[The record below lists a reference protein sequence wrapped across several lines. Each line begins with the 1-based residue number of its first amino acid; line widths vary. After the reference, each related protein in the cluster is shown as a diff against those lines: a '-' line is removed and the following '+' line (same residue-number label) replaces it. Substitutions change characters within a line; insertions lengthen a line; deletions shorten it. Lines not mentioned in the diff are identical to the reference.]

1 MCWQA
6 LGICCLPILLVSWSA
21 VAFIVSFVIAV
32 TSGHVVPFIPFISDT
47 GTMVPESC
55 VFGLMINISAFLGTV
70 TIYIRYRILQTLNEA
85 NSTSSSRMNIA
96 AFGCGFLACL
106 GMCIV
111 ANFQETAVRP
121 VHDIGALLAFVMGT
135 FYLFVQSWISCQSRS
150 LCDNPCEVY
159 IRLVLSLVSFMAIT
173 PMIVCYFLSSQS
185 TFNFHPSDK
194 GYGYHVASAICEWIV
209 AFCFNIFFLT
219 YIREFKNVTMCIKIE
234 MLQASQIDSVSQ
246 RMIH

>member
-1 MCWQA
+1 MVEVKTSHTVDRHSHHIHSIQDIA
-6 LGICCLPILLVSWSA
+6 DSERGKFHFKFEDEYCCIWVRFPGLPWDVHCSKFPVFLLQIPAAAVSC
-21 VAFIVSFVIAV
+21 AF
-32 TSGHVVPFIPFISDT
+32 
-47 GTMVPESC
+47 
-55 VFGLMINISAFLGTV
+55 N
-70 TIYIRYRILQTLNEA
+70 TL
-85 NSTSSSRMNIA
+85 
-96 AFGCGFLACL
+96 
-106 GMCIV
+106 
-111 ANFQETAVRP
+111 ETAVRP